1 MKLAP
6 GKYLGTTVRSRVERG
21 LFVTLSRYEPSQAE
35 PWHVHVNPT
44 IFVLIGGEQRD
55 QSRRVEFEQSPLSM
69 VFHPTTEPHAG
80 MVGPQ
85 GMLGLNIE
93 YDHLWLERHELR
105 ESDLGGYRPLLSVWL
120 RLAVLRLL
128 PTAFQEGLQ
137 AGADLETKALEILDP
152 LVQRRLGQEL
162 VGRPRW
168 LLRAEEFMHDAF
180 RCPIRLRAV
189 AAEAGVHPVHLAR
202 VFRQHHGCSVSE
214 YLRALRLAE
223 AGQLILRQHRS
234 IAEAACEAGFADQ
247 AHLCR
252 GFRRAFRFSPKTLH
266 SLAKSFPARFRED

>member
-1 MKLAP
+1 MKLAA
-6 GKYLGTTVRSRVERG
+6 GTYLGKTVRSRVEGG
-21 LFVTLSRYEPSQAE
+21 LFLTLSRYDPCQAE
-35 PWHVHVNPT
+35 PWHVHANPT
-44 IFVLIGGEQRD
+44 LFVLIGGEQRE
-55 QSRRVEFEQSPLSM
+55 QSRRFEFEQSPLSM

-80 MVGPQ
+80 MVGPH

-93 YDHLWLERHELR
+93 YDHLWLQHHDLR

-128 PTAFQEGLQ
+128 PTAFHPGLH
-137 AGADLETKALEILDP
+137 AGADLETKGLEILDP
-152 LVQRRLGQEL
+152 LVQRPLGREPF
-162 VGRPRW
+162 GRPRW
-168 LLRAEEFMHDAF
+168 LRRAEEFMHDAF

-223 AGQLILRQHRS
+223 AGQLVLRQNRS

-252 GFRRAFRFSPKTLH
+252 NFRAALGFSPKVLRMA
-266 SLAKSFPARFRED
+266 AKPFPAGFKEA